1 MDCLDPNDD
10 IPFAKLLYTSDDYL
24 NSLYSSLTEEGILVV
39 QVGEAPDVNAPAD
52 ETGEFANR
60 QEMID
65 MLSEIGFKRWDDWT
79 AV

>member
-1 MDCLDPNDD
+1 LDPNDD

-39 QVGEAPDVNAPAD
+39 QVGEAPGVGDAAD

-60 QEMID
+60 QEMIA
-65 MLSEIGFKRWDDWT
+65 MLSEVGFKR
-79 AV
+79 